1 LYNGGARLGTLRS
14 SMTALYVASWTE
26 GAGKTA
32 LCVGI
37 GRWLQ
42 RSGKNVTYL
51 KPVLPEGKDGDA
63 RFVMQ
68 ALGLG
73 EPAESLT
80 PLYLRQQEV
89 KAELN
94 GGRLSD
100 KVKQAYDRIAVG
112 KDVVLLEG
120 LAGLSMDAELAETS
134 YSVAEA
140 VDARVMMVVAYW
152 NNLPWEKLASVG
164 RRFGQRF
171 LGLVISR
178 VPQKK
183 VEVVRG
189 EASSR
194 LGREGI
200 KVLGVLSEDRSLMGV
215 SVADIAEALQS
226 KTLCCQEGM
235 TEVVENLMIG
245 AMTPDSGADYF
256 SRKDNKAAIVR
267 GERPDMQ
274 LAALATST
282 KCLVLTRGV
291 QPPGQVLSWA
301 EDKGVPVLLTEK
313 DTLST
318 VAEVEQAFVRARF
331 RQKGKLEKLDK
342 VLEQGLDFSSLG
354 RGLGLDVAS

>member
-1 LYNGGARLGTLRS
+1 
-14 SMTALYVASWTE
+14 MIALYVASWTE

-42 RSGKNVTYL
+42 RSGRKVAYL
-51 KPVLPEGKDGDA
+51 KPVLLEGKGGDA

-100 KVKQAYDRIAVG
+100 KVKQAYDRIAAG
-112 KDVVLLEG
+112 RDVVLLEG
-120 LAGLSMDAELAETS
+120 LAGLSTDAELAEAS
-134 YSVAEA
+134 YRVAEA
-140 VDARVMMVVAYW
+140 VDARVMIVVAYQS
-152 NNLPWEKLASVG
+152 NLPWEKLASAG
-164 RRFGQRF
+164 KRFGQRF

-189 EASSR
+189 EAVSR
-194 LGREGI
+194 LGRENI
-200 KVLGVLSEDRSLMGV
+200 RVLGILPEDRSLMGV
-215 SVADIAEALQS
+215 SVAEIAEAIQAR
-226 KTLCCQEGM
+226 TLCCQEGM

-282 KCLVLTRGV
+282 KCLILTGGV
-291 QPPGQVLSWA
+291 EPLGQALSWA
-301 EDKGVPVLLTEK
+301 EEKGVPMLLTEK

-318 VAEVEQAFVRARF
+318 AAGVEQAFVQARF
-331 RQKGKLEKLDK
+331 RQQGKLERLDE
-342 VLEQGLDFSSLG
+342 VLEQGFDFSSLA
-354 RGLGLDVAS
+354 RGLGLDV

>member
-1 LYNGGARLGTLRS
+1 
-14 SMTALYVASWTE
+14 MTALYVASWTE

-42 RSGKNVTYL
+42 RSGKKVTYL
-51 KPVLPEGKDGDA
+51 KPILPEGQDGDA

-73 EPAESLT
+73 EPGESLT
-80 PLYLRQQEV
+80 PLYLRQQEI

-94 GGRLSD
+94 SGRLSD
-100 KVKQAYDRIAVG
+100 KVNHAYGTIATG

-120 LAGLSMDAELAETS
+120 PSGLSMDTELAEAS
-134 YSVAEA
+134 YGVAEA
-140 VDARVMMVVAYW
+140 VDATVVMVVAHR
-152 NNLPWEKLASVG
+152 NNLPWEKLASAG
-164 RRFGQRF
+164 KRFGQRF

-183 VEVVRG
+183 VEAVRG
-189 EASSR
+189 EAGSR
-194 LGREGI
+194 LGKESIR
-200 KVLGVLSEDRSLMGV
+200 VLGILPEDRSLMGI
-215 SVADIAEALQS
+215 SVAEIAEALQA
-226 KTLCCQEGM
+226 KTLCCQKGV

-267 GERPDMQ
+267 GKRPDMQ

-282 KCLVLTRGV
+282 KCLILTGGV
-291 QPPGQVLSWA
+291 EPPGQVLSWA
-301 EDKGVPVLLTEK
+301 EEKEVPVLLTEK

-318 VAEVEQAFVRARF
+318 VAKVEQAFVRTRF

-342 VLEQGLDFSSLG
+342 VLEQGFDFSSLS